1 VTGPSYKISS
11 RFRVIVWSWCK
22 VLGCLWFPHECATG
36 LAASVVEIYPKSC
49 TNVDVSLPVF
59 LDPLDPQDDL
69 SANEFLRAH
78 AWAELASSESD
89 SESAA
94 SSVSVISTSSC
105 AWLAAAPL
113 VRPIFSLARVLARSA
128 LAFSWLI

>member
-59 LDPLDPQDDL
+59 LEPLDRKMTC
-69 SANEFLRAH
+69 LRMN
-78 AWAELASSESD
+78 
-89 SESAA
+89 
-94 SSVSVISTSSC
+94 
-105 AWLAAAPL
+105 
-113 VRPIFSLARVLARSA
+113 FSGLTPGQS
-128 LAFSWLI
+128 